1 MEKHLKF
8 TVVLAAIICLL
19 AAGNFAKTKIVEA
32 SKPVYTVLLPYD
44 TYMGNLWQVR
54 QLPDII
60 QSLTDKGVVALV
72 YYPFQDV
79 GRIIDGIG
87 GNVILIS
94 ESPIHLS
101 ERVLWVNIGV
111 NSDASAYLDLSYE
124 SLLKDQNTVNVVKN
138 KKVCARDDLLALTTQ
153 YLWSGTQGVFSVKEC
168 PNEAMIIGYS
178 ESNGHVVVSYD
189 VKTSLDNLIQGK
201 RARKVT
207 TY

>member
-1 MEKHLKF
+1 LEKHLKF

-94 ESPIHLS
+94 ESPIHVS
-101 ERVLWVNIGV
+101 ERVLWVNVGI
-111 NSDASAYLDLSYE
+111 NSDASAYIDLSYE

-138 KKVCARDDLLALTTQ
+138 KKV
-153 YLWSGTQGVFSVKEC
+153 VHV
-168 PNEAMIIGYS
+168 MIC
-178 ESNGHVVVSYD
+178 
-189 VKTSLDNLIQGK
+189 
-201 RARKVT
+201 
-207 TY
+207 